1 MKVWIIGCF
10 GMMGMIVLSIL
21 YRFMVH
27 YRLDNIPTKQT
38 SRLFRTKL
46 TQFKQKELRKSLV
59 YLAIGMMGLIT
70 VITFSLL
77 QVVQLET
84 RMQGLRTDNRSLQG
98 EVRTMKKKTQVK
110 TKSLL
115 ADYPVSGLDLND
127 QLVVSN
133 QTIDEKEQLE
143 KKVSKQLLPYI
154 NEAKLVFSS
163 SSESDSLTLLL
174 TGSVQASNAN
184 LVILGQ
190 NITAFMKEV
199 EGVKKITE
207 VHVNMNDREG
217 NDLYKGTY
225 IRNDQGQF
233 TFQSELRKGKG

>member
-1 MKVWIIGCF
+1 MKVWLIGCF
-10 GMMGMIVLSIL
+10 GIMGMIVLSLL
-21 YRFMVH
+21 YRFLVH

-59 YLAIGMMGLIT
+59 YFAVGMMGLIT
-70 VITFSLL
+70 VIAFSLL
-77 QVVQLET
+77 QVFQLET
-84 RMQGLRTDNRSLQG
+84 RMQGVQTDNRALQG

-110 TKSLL
+110 TLL

-154 NEAKLVFSS
+154 DEAKLVFSS

-190 NITAFMKEV
+190 NINAFMKEV
-199 EGVKKITE
+199 EGVKKIAE

-225 IRNDQGQF
+225 IRNDQGHF

>member
-1 MKVWIIGCF
+1 MKVWISGCF
-10 GMMGMIVLSIL
+10 GIMGMIVLSIL

-59 YLAIGMMGLIT
+59 YLAIGMMGVIT
-70 VITFSLL
+70 VIAFSLL
-77 QVVQLET
+77 QVFQLET
-84 RMQGLRTDNRSLQG
+84 RMQGLRTDNRALQG

-110 TKSLL
+110 NLL

-127 QLVVSN
+127 QVVVSN
-133 QTIDEKEQLE
+133 QTIDEKEELE

-154 NEAKLVFSS
+154 DDAKLVFSS

>member
-59 YLAIGMMGLIT
+59 YLAVGMMGVIT
-70 VITFSLL
+70 VIAFSLL
-77 QVVQLET
+77 QVFQLET

-98 EVRTMKKKTQVK
+98 EVRTMKKKTQVETK
-110 TKSLL
+110 TLL

-154 NEAKLVFSS
+154 DDAKLVFSS

-207 VHVNMNDREG
+207 VHVTMNDREG

>member
-10 GMMGMIVLSIL
+10 GIMGMIVLSIL
-21 YRFMVH
+21 YRFIVH

-70 VITFSLL
+70 VIAFSLL
-77 QVVQLET
+77 QVFQLET
-84 RMQGLRTDNRSLQG
+84 RMQGLRTDNRSLQS
-98 EVRTMKKKTQVK
+98 EVRTMKKKTQV
-110 TKSLL
+110 TTLL

-154 NEAKLVFSS
+154 DDAKLVFSS

-190 NITAFMKEV
+190 NITAFMKEL
-199 EGVKKITE
+199 EGVKKVAE

-217 NDLYKGTY
+217 NDLYKGNY
-225 IRNDQGQF
+225 IRNDQGHF

>member
-10 GMMGMIVLSIL
+10 GIMGMIVLSFL

-70 VITFSLL
+70 VIAFSLL
-77 QVVQLET
+77 QVFQLET

-98 EVRTMKKKTQVK
+98 EVRTMKKKTQVRPK
-110 TKSLL
+110 TLL
-115 ADYPVSGLDLND
+115 VDYPVSGLDLND

-154 NEAKLVFSS
+154 DEAKLVFSS

-207 VHVNMNDREG
+207 VHVTMNDREG

-225 IRNDQGQF
+225 IRNDQGHF

>member
-1 MKVWIIGCF
+1 
-10 GMMGMIVLSIL
+10 
-21 YRFMVH
+21 MVH

-59 YLAIGMMGLIT
+59 YLAVGMMGGIT
-70 VITFSLL
+70 VIAFSLL
-77 QVVQLET
+77 QVFQLET
-84 RMQGLRTDNRSLQG
+84 RMQGLRTDNRALQG

-110 TKSLL
+110 TLL

-133 QTIDEKEQLE
+133 QTIDEKEKLE

-154 NEAKLVFSS
+154 DDAKLVFSS

-225 IRNDQGQF
+225 IRNDQGHF

>member
-10 GMMGMIVLSIL
+10 GIMGMIVLSIL

-59 YLAIGMMGLIT
+59 YLAIGMMGGIT
-70 VITFSLL
+70 VIAFSLL
-77 QVVQLET
+77 QVFQLET
-84 RMQGLRTDNRSLQG
+84 RMQGLRTDNRALQG
-98 EVRTMKKKTQVK
+98 EVRTMKKRTQV
-110 TKSLL
+110 KSLL

-154 NEAKLVFSS
+154 DEAKLVFSS

-199 EGVKKITE
+199 EGVKKIAE

>member
-10 GMMGMIVLSIL
+10 GIMGMIVLSIL

-59 YLAIGMMGLIT
+59 YLAIGMMGVIT
-70 VITFSLL
+70 VIAFSLL
-77 QVVQLET
+77 QVFQLET
-84 RMQGLRTDNRSLQG
+84 RMQGLRTDNRALQG
-98 EVRTMKKKTQVK
+98 EVRTMKKRTQV
-110 TKSLL
+110 KSLL
-115 ADYPVSGLDLND
+115 ADYPVSGLNLND

-154 NEAKLVFSS
+154 DEAKLVFSS

-199 EGVKKITE
+199 EGVKKIAE

>member
-59 YLAIGMMGLIT
+59 YLAIGMMGVIT
-70 VITFSLL
+70 VIAFSLL
-77 QVVQLET
+77 QVFQLET

-98 EVRTMKKKTQVK
+98 EVRTMKKKTQV
-110 TKSLL
+110 TTLL

-154 NEAKLVFSS
+154 DDAKLVFSS

-225 IRNDQGQF
+225 IRNDQGHF